1 MYDIIIIGAGPAGLT
16 AAVYARRAGKTV
28 LLIEKETFGGQITL
42 SPHVENY
49 PFARPMSGTE
59 LSDILVEQVMSL
71 GAEVEVD
78 AVTAVAEKADHTFAV
93 KTEYSEFEARAI
105 IIATG
110 LKHRRLGIPG
120 EDKFIGRGISFCAV
134 CDGAF
139 YKDKTVAVVGGGNTA
154 VQDAIYLSKLAKKV
168 YLIHRRSEF
177 RAEKHVVAGLAACSN
192 IELVLDSVPVEC
204 EGEAALTALR
214 VKNKFTEEERSLP
227 VAGVFV
233 AIGQEP
239 NNAAFAELVDLD
251 PSGFIAANESCRTKN
266 PAVFVAG
273 DCRTKAVRQ
282 LVTAG
287 ADGGVAAIAACEYI
301 DSEVVKAG

>member
-49 PFARPMSGTE
+49 PFAKPMSGNE
-59 LSDILVEQVMSL
+59 LSEILVGQVMDL
-71 GAEVEVD
+71 GADVEVD
-78 AVTAVAEKADHTFAV
+78 TVTAVSKTPEGNFAV
-93 KTEYSEFEARAI
+93 KTEYGAFESRSI

-110 LKHRRLGIPG
+110 LKHRRLGVPG
-120 EDKFIGRGISFCAV
+120 EDRFIGRGVSFCAV

-139 YKDKTVAVVGGGNTA
+139 YKGKAVAVVGGGNTA
-154 VQDAIYLSKLAKKV
+154 VQDAIYLSKLAEKV
-168 YLIHRRSEF
+168 YLVHRRAEF
-177 RAEKHVVAGLAACSN
+177 RAEKRVSEGLAACPN
-192 IELVLDSVPVEC
+192 VELVLDSVPVSLDG
-204 EGEAALTALR
+204 EGALSSITVHNKVTNEDR
-214 VKNKFTEEERSLP
+214 VLS
-227 VAGVFV
+227 VDGVFV

-239 NNAAFAELVDLD
+239 NNAAFAELAELD
-251 PSGFIAANESCRTKN
+251 GGGFIAADESCRTRT
-266 PAVFVAG
+266 PGVFVAG

-287 ADGGVAAIAACEYI
+287 ADGGVAAIAACEYV
-301 DSEVVKAG
+301 DSEAVKAG

>member
-16 AAVYARRAGKTV
+16 AAIYARRAGKTV

-49 PFARPMSGTE
+49 PFARPMSGNE
-59 LSDILVEQVMSL
+59 LSEILVDQVMNL

-78 AVTAVAEKADHTFAV
+78 TVTAVSEEADRTFTV
-93 KTEYSEFEARAI
+93 KTEYGSFHAKAI

-110 LKHRRLGIPG
+110 LKHRRLGVPG

-154 VQDAIYLSKLAKKV
+154 VQDAIYLSKLAKTV
-168 YLIHRRSEF
+168 YLVHRRSEF
-177 RAEKHVVAGLAACSN
+177 RAEKRVVEGLSACPN
-192 IELVLDSVPVEC
+192 VELVLDSVPVEC
-204 EGEAALTALR
+204 RGENALTDLIVR
-214 VKNKFTEEERSLP
+214 NKLNGMERDLE
-227 VAGVFV
+227 VDGVFV

-239 NNAAFAELVDLD
+239 NNVAFAELVDLD
-251 PSGFIAANESCRTKN
+251 PSGFIIADESCRTKH

-301 DSEVVKAG
+301 DSDQAKAV

>member
-49 PFARPMSGTE
+49 PFAKPMSGSE
-59 LSDILVEQVMSL
+59 LSEILVDQVMNL

-78 AVTAVAEKADHTFAV
+78 TVTAVNKEADGSFTV
-93 KTEYSEFEARAI
+93 KTEYGSFESRAI

-110 LKHRRLGIPG
+110 LRHRRLGVPG
-120 EDKFIGRGISFCAV
+120 EDRFIGRGISFCAV

-139 YKDKTVAVVGGGNTA
+139 YRDKTVAVVGGGNTA

-168 YLIHRRSEF
+168 YLVHRRSEF
-177 RAEKHVVAGLAACSN
+177 RAEKRVTEGLSACPN

-204 EGEAALTALR
+204 KGDTALSALT
-214 VKNKFTEEERSLP
+214 VKNKFTEEERELA
-227 VAGVFV
+227 VDGVFV

-239 NNAAFAELVDLD
+239 NNAAFRELVDLD
-251 PSGFIAANESCRTKN
+251 PSGFIAADESCRTKD

-301 DSEVVKAG
+301 DELSVKAG

>member
-1 MYDIIIIGAGPAGLT
+1 MHDIIIIGAGPAGLT
-16 AAVYARRAGKTV
+16 AAIYARRAGRSV
-28 LLIEKETFGGQITL
+28 LLIEKETFGGQIVL

-78 AVTAVAEKADHTFAV
+78 KVIGVTENRDKTFTV
-93 KTEYSEFEARAI
+93 KTEYGEHAARAV

-110 LKHRRLGIPG
+110 LKHRRMGI
-120 EDKFIGRGISFCAV
+120 ENEEKYIGRGISFCAV

-139 YKDKTVAVVGGGNTA
+139 FKGKTVAVVGGGNTA
-154 VQDAIYLSKLAKKV
+154 VQDAIYLSKLASKV
-168 YLIHRRSEF
+168 YLVHRRDEF
-177 RAEKHVVAGLAACSN
+177 RAEKHVVAGLSACEN
-192 IELVLDSVPVEC
+192 VELVLSSIPKALGGEGSLSSFTVENKLT
-204 EGEAALTALR
+204 GEARELA
-214 VKNKFTEEERSLP
+214 VS
-227 VAGVFV
+227 GVFV

-239 NNAAFAELVDLD
+239 SNAAFSELIELD
-251 PSGFIAANESCRTKN
+251 ESGFIAADESCRTKN

-287 ADGGVAAIAACEYI
+287 ADGGVAAIAACEYL
-301 DSEVVKAG
+301 DREDAMAG